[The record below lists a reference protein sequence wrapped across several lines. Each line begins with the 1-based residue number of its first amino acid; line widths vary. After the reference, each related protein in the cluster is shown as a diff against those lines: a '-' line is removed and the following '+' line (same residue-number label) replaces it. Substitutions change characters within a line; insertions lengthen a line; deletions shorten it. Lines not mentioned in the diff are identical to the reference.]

1 MAPESAEGGAAT
13 PRERFKGLAAS
24 AVRLYKRNINDRG
37 LTGEDSALHVGPG
50 GPLTPGLLDVLADA
64 AELAYVTEPAAAA
77 ESAPEPGARAPRS
90 KGV

>member
-1 MAPESAEGGAAT
+1 MTDNTAA
-13 PRERFKGLAAS
+13 RERFKADAEA

-37 LTGEDSALHVGPG
+37 VTGPTSALHIGPG

-77 ESAPEPGARAPRS
+77 ESAPAARAPRS
-90 KGV
+90 RGA